1 MKSLKN
7 ISLILA
13 ATLIT
18 FGAMAQTS
26 AQQNANGTAGS
37 ASHVTK
43 DKTKTKEKPN
53 GTTKTVTKS
62 KPTKKVDS
70 TTPAK

>member
-1 MKSLKN
+1 
-7 ISLILA
+7 
-13 ATLIT
+13 
-18 FGAMAQTS
+18 
-26 AQQNANGTAGS
+26 
-37 ASHVTK
+37 VTK
-43 DKTKTKEKPN
+43 DKTTTKEKPN